1 MKITKD
7 RQIEQEANYF
17 AMCLLMPDFLVKI
30 EIVLLELNGF
40 KMMKKTLKI
49 LNTLFVH

>member
-30 EIVLLELNGF
+30 AIGKFKDNIDFLKSAIKYLN
-40 KMMKKTLKI
+40 
-49 LNTLFVH
+49 V